1 MGWFAPKL
9 SELEGSPLSVRQD
22 CLPVDIS
29 ETREG
34 EVRVIG

>member
-9 SELEGSPLSVRQD
+9 SELEGSPFVCQD